1 LPTIPSKHGSPKAIE
16 TFGINIG
23 AGQTKQNDINSNVPI
38 IAAVWNSTLEF
49 GLPGCLAEWNRT
61 MSSES

>member
-1 LPTIPSKHGSPKAIE
+1 MLAKSLE
-16 TFGINIG
+16 TFGIDIG

-38 IAAVWNSTLEF
+38 NAAVWKSTLEF

-61 MSSES
+61 RSSES